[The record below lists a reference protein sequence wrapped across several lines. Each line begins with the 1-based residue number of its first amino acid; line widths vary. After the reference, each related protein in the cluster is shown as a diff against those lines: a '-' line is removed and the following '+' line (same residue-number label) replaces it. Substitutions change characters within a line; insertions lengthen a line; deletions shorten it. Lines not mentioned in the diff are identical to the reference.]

1 MSWFQADLHVQTA
14 RSLRSTTQRSASP
27 RLGLCT
33 EVILL
38 QCAAA
43 MILMMAMMV
52 IELETLRV
60 LEEAGSLSW
69 S

>member
-1 MSWFQADLHVQTA
+1 MSWFQEDLHVQTA

-27 RLGLCT
+27 RRGLCT
-33 EVILL
+33 EVILSK
-38 QCAAA
+38 CAAA
-43 MILMMAMMV
+43 MILMISMMV

-60 LEEAGSLSW
+60 EEEAGSLSW